1 MADFEAIFP
10 HLAPTL
16 PDGRYLHWDDLRRRP
31 PPPGLRLEQWWG
43 AQKMARGGARV
54 LIPGFLDSEG
64 RPFSYCRLDAIDRA
78 THQLDRRDAVREMVE
93 AIGNDAVRAEYRI
106 DQLMEE
112 AISSSLLE
120 GAQLTTRA
128 RAKAMMRDG
137 RRPSAPGERMVVNNY
152 LAMHRLLDLAHG
164 SAGHGGGADG
174 SAADASARQR
184 ELGLDDL
191 LEIHAILGAD
201 ALDTP
206 SSEGRLRT
214 AADDVRVEDA
224 VTGETWFIP
233 PPASELKRRLGAMLA
248 FANRESE
255 RPFLH
260 PLLRAIIL
268 HFWLAYL
275 HPFVDGNGRMARAL
289 FYWQMLRSK
298 YDFAQYLSISGPIE
312 RSRKAYYRAFV
323 LTETDDGDLTY
334 FLLHQLRVL
343 ERATDDLIR
352 HLTRRTHQ
360 LQQLTHALSEAQA
373 LNHRQQA
380 VLAHLVRQA
389 GAAVSVR
396 GHASSH
402 DVTYLTARKDLQAME
417 ERGLLRRVRVGKTD
431 RYLPTERVQKRLMS
445 PAARR
450 ETKRRE

>member
-1 MADFEAIFP
+1 MRFPAAPPDFQPSSLADFEAIFP

-31 PPPGLRLEQWWG
+31 PPAGLRLEQWWA

-137 RRPSAPGERMVVNNY
+137 RKPSAPGERMVVNNY
-152 LAMHRLLDLAHG
+152 LAMHRLLDLAHD
-164 SAGHGGGADG
+164 S
-174 SAADASARQR
+174 

-201 ALDTP
+201 ALDAP

-233 PPASELKRRLGAMLA
+233 PPASELKKRLGAMLA
-248 FANRESE
+248 FANREPE

-268 HFWLAYL
+268 HFWMAYL

-343 ERATDDLIR
+343 ERATDDLIQ

-360 LQQLTHALSEAQA
+360 LQHLAHALSEAQA

-389 GAAVSVR
+389 GAAVTVR

-445 PAARR
+445 AAVRR
-450 ETKRRE
+450 ETKSRE

>member
-1 MADFEAIFP
+1 MRYPAAPPDYRPSSLADFEAIFP
-10 HLAPTL
+10 HLSPTL

-31 PPPGLRLEQWWG
+31 PPPGLHPEQWWG
-43 AQKMARGGARV
+43 AQKMARGSARV
-54 LIPGFLDSEG
+54 LVPAFVDMQN
-64 RPFSYCRLDAIDRA
+64 RPFSFCRLDAIDRA

-93 AIGNDAVRAEYRI
+93 AIGDDAVRAEYRI

-112 AISSSLLE
+112 AISSSLIE

-128 RAKAMMRDG
+128 RAKAMILDG
-137 RRPSAPGERMVVNNY
+137 RKPSDKGERMVVNNY
-152 LAMHRLLDLAHG
+152 LAMHRLLELSH
-164 SAGHGGGADG
+164 
-174 SAADASARQR
+174 R
-184 ELGLDDL
+184 ELSLDDL

-201 ALDTP
+201 ALDAP

-214 AADDVRVEDA
+214 AADNVRVEDA
-224 VTGETWFIP
+224 VTGETWFMP
-233 PPASELKRRLGAMLA
+233 PPAPELKKRLGAMLA
-248 FANRESE
+248 FANRETD

-260 PLLRAIIL
+260 PLLRAMIL
-268 HFWLAYL
+268 HFWMAYL

-343 ERATDDLIR
+343 ERATDDLIV
-352 HLTRRTHQ
+352 HLTRRSSQ
-360 LQQLTHALSEAQA
+360 LKDLSRALSEAQA

-380 VLAHLVRQA
+380 VLAHLVRQS
-389 GAAVSVR
+389 GAAVTVR

-402 DVTYLTARKDLQAME
+402 DVTYLTARKDLQDME
-417 ERGLLRRVRVGKTD
+417 DRTLLRRLRVGKTD
-431 RYLPTERVQKRLMS
+431 RYLLTERVQKRFS
-445 PAARR
+445 SRGDAAAEKSLEKDR
-450 ETKRRE
+450 

>member
-1 MADFEAIFP
+1 MRFPATPPDFRPSSVADFEAIFP

-16 PDGRYLHWDDLRRRP
+16 PDGRYLHWDDLRRRSAP
-31 PPPGLRLEQWWG
+31 AGLTPEQWWG

-54 LIPGFLDSEG
+54 LIQGFRDMQD
-64 RPFSYCRLDAIDRA
+64 RPFSFCRLDAIDRA

-93 AIGNDAVRAEYRI
+93 SIGDDAVRAEYRI

-112 AISSSLLE
+112 AISSSVLE

-128 RAKAMMRDG
+128 RAKAIIRDG
-137 RRPSAPGERMVVNNY
+137 NRPSAKGERMVVNNY
-152 LAMHRLLDLAHG
+152 LAMHRLLDVAH
-164 SAGHGGGADG
+164 
-174 SAADASARQR
+174 R
-184 ELGLDDL
+184 ELTLGDL
-191 LEIHAILGAD
+191 LEIHAILGD
-201 ALDTP
+201 GALDTP

-214 AADDVRVEDA
+214 AADHVRVEDA
-224 VTGETWFIP
+224 VTGETWFVP
-233 PPASELKRRLGAMLA
+233 PPAAELEARLGAMLE
-248 FANRESE
+248 FANREAD

-260 PLLRAIIL
+260 PLLRAMIL
-268 HFWLAYL
+268 HFWMAYL

-289 FYWQMLRSK
+289 FYWQMLRAK

-343 ERATDDLIR
+343 ERATDDLIQ
-352 HLTRRTHQ
+352 HLTRRAG
-360 LQQLTHALSEAQA
+360 QLTQLSRALSEAQA

-380 VLAHLVRQA
+380 VLAHLVRRA
-389 GAAVSVR
+389 GAAVTVR

-402 DVTYLTARKDLQAME
+402 DVTYLTARRDLQDME
-417 ERGLLRRVRVGKTD
+417 ELGLLYRVRVGKTD
-431 RYLPTERVQKRLMS
+431 RYWLTERVRERLTRRDA
-445 PAARR
+445 PA
-450 ETKRRE
+450 

>member
-1 MADFEAIFP
+1 MRFPAAPPDFRPSSLADVEAIFP
-10 HLAPTL
+10 HLTPTL

-31 PPPGLRLEQWWG
+31 PPAGLRAEQWWG

-54 LIPGFLDSEG
+54 LIPGFVDVHG

-93 AIGNDAVRAEYRI
+93 AIGDDAVRAEYRI

-112 AISSSLLE
+112 AISSSVLE

-128 RAKAMMRDG
+128 RAKAMLRDG
-137 RRPSAPGERMVVNNY
+137 RRPSAKGERMVVNNY
-152 LAMHRLLDLAHG
+152 LAMHRLLELVQRDL
-164 SAGHGGGADG
+164 S
-174 SAADASARQR
+174 
-184 ELGLDDL
+184 LDDL

-201 ALDTP
+201 ALDTLG
-206 SSEGRLRT
+206 SEGRLRT
-214 AADDVRVEDA
+214 DADDVRVEDA
-224 VTGETWFIP
+224 VTGETWFVP
-233 PPASELKRRLGAMLA
+233 PPAAELKKRLAAMLA
-248 FANRESE
+248 FANREAE

-260 PLLRAIIL
+260 PLLRAMIL
-268 HFWLAYL
+268 HFWMAYL

-343 ERATDDLIR
+343 ARATDDLIV
-352 HLTRRTHQ
+352 HLTRRANQ
-360 LQQLTHALSEAQA
+360 LKHLSRALTEAQA

-380 VLAHLVRQA
+380 VLAHLVRQT
-389 GAAVSVR
+389 GAAVTVR

-402 DVTYLTARKDLQAME
+402 DVTYLTARKDLQDME
-417 ERGLLRRVRVGKTD
+417 EQGLLRRLRVGKTD
-431 RYLPTERVQKRLMS
+431 RYLPTERVQERLTS
-445 PAARR
+445 AAERGRR
-450 ETKRRE
+450 

>member
-1 MADFEAIFP
+1 VRFPAAPPDFRPSSLADVDAILP

-31 PPPGLRLEQWWG
+31 PPAGLNAEQWWG

-64 RPFSYCRLDAIDRA
+64 RPFSFCRLDAIDRA

-93 AIGNDAVRAEYRI
+93 AIGDPSVRAEYRI

-112 AISSSLLE
+112 AISSSVLE

-128 RAKAMMRDG
+128 RAKAMIRDG
-137 RRPSAPGERMVVNNY
+137 RRPSGKGERMVVNNY
-152 LAMHRLLDLAHG
+152 LAMHRLIDVAH
-164 SAGHGGGADG
+164 
-174 SAADASARQR
+174 R
-184 ELGLDDL
+184 ELSLDDL
-191 LEIHAILGAD
+191 LEIHAILGAG
-201 ALDTP
+201 ALDAP

-214 AADDVRVEDA
+214 AADHVRVEDA
-224 VTGETWFIP
+224 VTGETWFVP
-233 PPASELKRRLGAMLA
+233 PPASELKKRLAAMLA
-248 FANRESE
+248 FANRETD

-260 PLLRAIIL
+260 PLLRAMVL
-268 HFWLAYL
+268 HFWMAFL

-352 HLTRRTHQ
+352 HLTRRANQ
-360 LQQLTHALSEAQA
+360 LESLSRALSEAQA

-389 GAAVSVR
+389 GATVTVR

-402 DVTYLTARKDLQAME
+402 DVTYLTARKDLQDME
-417 ERGLLRRVRVGKTD
+417 EQGLLRRLRVGKTD
-431 RYLPTERVQKRLMS
+431 RYLPTERVQERLMAA
-445 PAARR
+445 PARGR
-450 ETKRRE
+450 